1 MKEKKLFS
9 PILLF
14 GLFCILFHSMILTAQ
29 DVRTLKTKIA
39 DTLAKFPAQS
49 SEERDRLAGELVQ
62 LGPEGIWEVCGML
75 APPEA
80 GDDTNVRF
88 AMNALT
94 MTVHRSGAEEER
106 RMVAN
111 TVIRALNT
119 DIDDEVK
126 AFLIRQLQLV
136 GKDESVKSLSGFLKD
151 DRLCEP
157 ATQALS
163 AIGTDNA
170 KKALINAFD
179 SARGENRITLIRA
192 LGELRCR
199 SAVKKLLEYAG
210 SENEKL
216 RRVTLYA
223 LANIGHPSAES
234 VLSKIPMA
242 TSSYDRTMAPT
253 LYLLFARRLAESGDG
268 AKCVTIC
275 RDLIK
280 AYTSPH
286 ESHIACSALTTL
298 VEVLGENALGDLLT
312 AMDSSRED
320 LQATALE
327 LADKIP
333 GESATAEWIEK
344 MGTVTPAAR
353 ARIIGMLGRRG
364 DKSALN
370 ALLESLK
377 DKNKNNRF
385 AAIPAVARVG
395 KEAVVPELLD
405 LMKAGDGDEI
415 EAVQTV
421 FLTLPSEPV
430 VNASVDILP
439 VLPPIGRKALLEIL
453 AARRAKHHVD
463 VVWKQTES
471 ENDTVRIAAIE
482 ALVSLAEAKD
492 LSRLITLLQK
502 AETGEEVTAAQNS
515 VVASALL
522 ISEPEHRSDLILNAL
537 SKTKGKKRIPL
548 IEPLARIGG
557 DRALEIVV
565 SETENKDLGIRLAAI
580 HTLADWPDFKATP
593 TLLTLSNKTTDS
605 AMQSK
610 ILQGVTRLIE
620 KSEIPF
626 DDRVDLLMEAMSVAK
641 DKENKEIVLKG
652 FSHVKTLKALRFVA
666 AYMEDEDLKGVSAL
680 ISKNIALPARGRD
693 AGLMGTE
700 VAEIL
705 KHVIACIEDEYER
718 ERVQNYL
725 NTMGF
730 GKGFVPL
737 FNGRDLTGWK
747 GLVGDPVSRSKMT
760 QEELME
766 AQTRADED
774 MRKHWTVI
782 DGILTFDGKGHSLC
796 TARAYGDFEM
806 LVDWKIQKQGDSGI
820 YLRGSPQVQIW
831 DPAQWPEGSG
841 GLYNNQ
847 KHPNKPLK
855 MADHPIGEWNTF
867 RIKMIGERVTVV
879 LNDVLVVDNVVM
891 ENYWDRE
898 KPLYLSGQIEL
909 QAHSTPLYFRNIY
922 IREISSEEAA
932 AVLTEEEITEG
943 FVSLF
948 NGYDLSGWRGDT
960 KGYVAEE
967 GKIVVYPDRG
977 TGNLYTAEEFD
988 NFILRFD
995 FKLTPGA
1002 NNGLGIRAPLEGDAA
1017 YVGMELQIL
1026 DNTALI
1032 YKDLKPYQYHGSIY
1046 GVVAAKHG
1054 HLKPVGEWNSEEV
1067 IANGRQITVSLNGV
1081 IIVDANIDEAS
1092 ASGTID
1098 GNEHPGLKR
1107 EKGHIGFLGHG
1118 SHVEFRNIR
1127 INELR

>member
-1 MKEKKLFS
+1 MKDKKLFS
-9 PILLF
+9 PALF
-14 GLFCILFHSMILTAQ
+14 IGLFCFLFNSMLLIAQ
-29 DVRTLKTKIA
+29 DVRTLKTKVA

-49 SEERDRLAGELVQ
+49 SEERDRLAGELVR
-62 LGPEGIWEVCGML
+62 LGPEGILEVCKML
-75 APPEA
+75 VPPGT

-88 AMNALT
+88 AMNALS
-94 MTVHRSGAEEER
+94 MTVHRSDAEEER
-106 RMVAN
+106 KMVAN
-111 TVIRALNT
+111 TVIRALNK

-136 GKDESVKSLSGFLKD
+136 GKDESVKPLSGLLED

-163 AIGTDNA
+163 AIRTDDA
-170 KKALINAFD
+170 KKVLIKAFG

-199 SAVKKLLEYAG
+199 SAVNKLIEYAG

-216 RRVTLYA
+216 RRVSLYA
-223 LANIGHPSAES
+223 LANIGHPLAER
-234 VLSKIPMA
+234 VLSTITMT

-253 LYLLFARRLAESGDG
+253 LYLLFARRLAESGN
-268 AKCVTIC
+268 AIKCVKIC

-286 ESHIACSALTTL
+286 ESHIACAALSTL
-298 VEVLGENALGDLLT
+298 VEVLGENSLGDLLT

-333 GESATAEWIEK
+333 GESATAKWIEK
-344 MGTVTPAAR
+344 MGTVSPAAR

-377 DKNKNNRF
+377 GEDKNNRF
-385 AAIPAVARVG
+385 AAIPAVAHIG
-395 KEAVVPELLD
+395 KEIVVPELLNI
-405 LMKAGDGDEI
+405 MKAGDVDEI

-421 FLTLPSEPV
+421 LLILPSDPV
-430 VNASVDILP
+430 VNASAGILP

-453 AARRAKHHVD
+453 AARRAKRHVD

-471 ENDTVRIAAIE
+471 KNDTVRIAAIK
-482 ALVSLAEAKD
+482 ALESLAEAKD
-492 LSRLITLLQK
+492 LSRLIALLQK
-502 AETGEEVTAAQNS
+502 AETGGEVTAAQNS

-522 ISEPEHRSDLILNAL
+522 ISEPERRSDLILDAL
-537 SKTKGKKRIPL
+537 SKTKGKKRISL

-557 DRALEIVV
+557 EKALEIVV
-565 SETENKDLGIRLAAI
+565 SETENKDLGIRMAAI

-593 TLLTLSNKTTDS
+593 YLLKLSKKITDPV
-605 AMQSK
+605 MQST
-610 ILQGVTRLIE
+610 ILPGYTRLIE

-626 DDRVDLLMEAMSVAK
+626 DDRYDLLIEAMSVARG
-641 DKENKEIVLKG
+641 KENKEIVLNG
-652 FSHVKTLKALRFVA
+652 FSHVKTLRALKFVA
-666 AYMEDEDLKGVSAL
+666 AYMDHEDLKGVSAL
-680 ISKNIALPARGRD
+680 VAKEIALPARGRD
-693 AGLMGTE
+693 EGLIGTE

-705 KHVIACIEDEYER
+705 KQVIACIEDEYER

-725 NTMGF
+725 NTMDF
-730 GKGFVPL
+730 GKGFVTL
-737 FNGRDLTGWK
+737 FNGKDLKGWK
-747 GLVGDPVSRSKMT
+747 GLAGDPVSRSKMT
-760 QEELME
+760 QEELTE

-774 MRKHWTVI
+774 VRKHWKVV
-782 DGILTFDGKGHSLC
+782 DGILTFDGQGHSLC
-796 TARAYGDFEM
+796 TARDYRDFEM

-847 KHPNKPLK
+847 KNPSKPLQK
-855 MADHPIGEWNTF
+855 VDHPIGEWNTF
-867 RIKMIGERVTVV
+867 RIKMIGERVTVY

-891 ENYWDRE
+891 ENYWERE
-898 KPLYLSGQIEL
+898 KPIYPFGQIEL
-909 QAHSTPLYFRNIY
+909 QAHSTSLYFRNIY
-922 IREISSEEAA
+922 IREISPEEAA
-932 AVLTEEEITEG
+932 AVLTGEEISEG

-948 NGYDLSGWRGDT
+948 NGYDLTGWTGDT
-960 KGYVAEE
+960 KGYVAEA
-967 GKIVVYPDRG
+967 GKIVVYPERG
-977 TGNLYTAEEFD
+977 SGNLYTAEEFG
-988 NFILRFD
+988 NFIFRFE
-995 FKLTPGA
+995 FKLSPGA

-1046 GVVAAKHG
+1046 GVVPAKRG
-1054 HLKPVGEWNSEEV
+1054 YLKPVGEWNSEEV
-1067 IANGRQITVSLNGV
+1067 IANGRQITVKLNGV
-1081 IIVDANIDEAS
+1081 TIVDADIDEAS

-1127 INELR
+1127 IKELR